1 MAVTDR
7 ASSNDEALL
16 VDAVRDFARTELLP
30 LDRACD
36 ADGSH
41 LSPSLPRLGEMGLFN
56 ICLPESL
63 GGLGCTYLTY
73 ARIIHEVSYASPSA
87 AVTLSVHNMVGN
99 ILHHYAAEPLATQW
113 LQGWGDPANFAGF
126 AITEAE
132 AGSNPAAARTRALA
146 SDGGYRVTGEKMW
159 ITNGLSARWFLVL
172 AQTDPSGSKDGLIA
186 LMVDG
191 QAPGLERTPIT
202 GKMGIRGSETVV
214 LHLSD
219 VFVPTAHQLGEVGD
233 GLKVCLSTLNEG
245 RVGIAAQA
253 TGIAEACLDEM
264 TSYATQR
271 TQFGRPIAEFQAIQN
286 MVADS
291 AVELAA
297 AKELVRR
304 AAELI
309 DAGLSSPSASS
320 MAKLFAS
327 EAAGRIAD
335 RAVQVHGG
343 AGYVRECRVEQ
354 LYRDARVTRIYEGTS
369 EIQRVVIARELLGP
383 ASN

>member
-1 MAVTDR
+1 MNELANPADD
-7 ASSNDEALL
+7 SLL
-16 VDAVRDFARTELLP
+16 IETVRDFARTELLP
-30 LDRACD
+30 LDRAWD
-36 ADGSH
+36 ADETHISST
-41 LSPSLPRLGEMGLFN
+41 LRRLCEMGLFN
-56 ICLPESL
+56 ICLPESSN
-63 GGLGCTYLTY
+63 GLACSSQTY
-73 ARIIHEVSYASPSA
+73 ARIIHEVAYASPST

-99 ILHHYAAEPLATQW
+99 ILAHYAVEPLRSQW
-113 LQGWGDPANFAGF
+113 LAGWGDPANFAGF
-126 AITEAE
+126 AISEAE
-132 AGSNPAAARTRALA
+132 AGSDPAAARTRAVA
-146 SDGGYRVTGEKMW
+146 VDGGYRVTGEKMW
-159 ITNGLSARWFLVL
+159 ITNGVSARWFLLL

-191 QAPGLERTPIT
+191 RQPGVERTPIK

-219 VFVPTAHQLGEVGD
+219 VLIPQSHLVGDVGD
-233 GLKVCLSTLNEG
+233 GLKVCLSTLSEG
-245 RVGIAAQA
+245 RVGIAAQS

-264 TSYATQR
+264 VAYAQQR
-271 TQFGRPIAEFQAIQN
+271 TQFGRPIAQFQAIQN

-297 AKELVRR
+297 AKELTRR
-304 AAELI
+304 AAALI
-309 DAGLSSPSASS
+309 DAGTEDPSASS

-369 EIQRVVIARELLGP
+369 EIQRIVIARELLGL
-383 ASN
+383 